1 MNLKT
6 QNLKCLTTPS
16 IIWVGDTYE
25 VNLSIIF
32 DQWPKLYSGL
42 NLEAE
47 IQILNFIYFAGAG
60 EM

>member
-1 MNLKT
+1 MVG
-6 QNLKCLTTPS
+6 S
-16 IIWVGDTYE
+16 IFNASDV
-25 VNLSIIF
+25 IIF
-32 DQWPKLYSGL
+32 DQWPKLYLGL